1 MTLATVQYFT
11 HDGLQLAYRDS
22 APDDSTRPVVL
33 LLHGFPDSSRMWAQ
47 QMAALHARGFRA
59 VAPDTRGCGDS
70 DVSQRRRDYRAPVVA
85 ADFVALLDHLGAERA
100 DIVGHDWGAV
110 LAWVMAGHW
119 PERVRRLV
127 ALSVGHPDAY
137 AAGGWAQKKASWYMG
152 LFALGGVAERALL
165 GRGRFSLERVLPDHP
180 DATEVRHRLARPD
193 RTTAALRIYRANLWA
208 LLTGSQPPVAADT
221 LGVWSDGD
229 RYLVEAQMRASADF
243 VRGSW
248 RYERLPG
255 GHWIPLT
262 QGEALNTLLA
272 EHLGEAAT
280 TP

>member
-1 MTLATVQYFT
+1 MSEPALCHFT

-22 APDDSTRPVVL
+22 APGDSARPVVL
-33 LLHGFPDSSRMWAQ
+33 LLHGFPDSSRMWTQ
-47 QMAALHARGFRA
+47 QMVALHARGFRA

-70 DVSQRRRDYRAPVVA
+70 DMAPRRQDYRAPIVA
-85 ADFVALLDHLGAERA
+85 ADFVALLDHLGAERT
-100 DIVGHDWGAV
+100 DVIGHDWGAV

-137 AAGGWAQKKASWYMG
+137 AAGGWAQKRASWYMG
-152 LFALGGVAERALL
+152 LFALAGVAERALL
-165 GRGRFSLERVLPDHP
+165 GRGRLSLESVLPDHP
-180 DATEVRHRLARPD
+180 DTAEVRHRLAAPGRM
-193 RTTAALRIYRANLWA
+193 TAALRIYRANLWA
-208 LLTGSQPPVAADT
+208 LLTGSQPPVAADS
-221 LGVWSDGD
+221 LGVWSEGD
-229 RYLVEAQMRASADF
+229 RYLVEAQMRASAEY

-262 QGEALNTLLA
+262 QGEALNTLLV